1 MQAHRLGAAPNTG
14 AEAMRTPRPLV
25 KEILGRIPGK
35 TGLIS
40 QPKWHWMRIQVPRVS
55 EGWLAPPF

>member
-1 MQAHRLGAAPNTG
+1 
-14 AEAMRTPRPLV
+14 MRTPRPLV

-35 TGLIS
+35 TSGLIS

-55 EGWLAPPF
+55 EGWPAPPF